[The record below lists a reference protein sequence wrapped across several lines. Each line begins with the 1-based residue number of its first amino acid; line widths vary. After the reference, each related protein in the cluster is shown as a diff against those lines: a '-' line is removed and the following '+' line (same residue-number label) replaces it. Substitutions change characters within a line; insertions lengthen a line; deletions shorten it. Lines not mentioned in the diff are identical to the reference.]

1 MQQKTMKFRLKLSSI
16 NVGSNKS
23 DEQLSKIKNM
33 KFYNAQ
39 KEALKFNSNYFKTV
53 HKAAYNSKHGK
64 GLKKL
69 TPKQM
74 LQKLPIALALLKA
87 GNTPENLQN
96 EIRQIIYSLYRTKG
110 ITKKVYNEFNKV
122 KKQNGYYIYEI

>member
-1 MQQKTMKFRLKLSSI
+1 MKFRLKLSSI

-23 DEQLSKIKNM
+23 DEQLSKIKNIM

-39 KEALKFNSNYFKTV
+39 KDVIKFNSNYFKTV
-53 HKAAYNSKHGK
+53 HKAAYNSKDGK